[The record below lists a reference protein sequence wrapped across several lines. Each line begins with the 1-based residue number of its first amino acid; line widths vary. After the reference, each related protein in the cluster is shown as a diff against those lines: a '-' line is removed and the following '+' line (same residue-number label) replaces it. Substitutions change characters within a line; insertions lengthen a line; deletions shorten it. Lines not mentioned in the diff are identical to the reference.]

1 MKPMTYWRVP
11 EKSAQALMSN
21 QGDIVMFK
29 KLTEKLFGKRPIAQQ
44 QDGFFLNVRCSDCG
58 EEFNLFINKQF
69 ELVQNFRE
77 DGSVDYLLKKEI
89 YGVGC
94 RNHILVTMEFDGKK
108 NLKSKKIENGEF
120 IEE

>member
-1 MKPMTYWRVP
+1 MTCWRVP
-11 EKSAQALMSN
+11 EKSAQALRSN

-29 KLTEKLFGKRPIAQQ
+29 KLTEKLFGKGPAAQR

-120 IEE
+120 IEK